1 MPTELPDKP
10 YFSPAEVADLLMV
23 SPVTVRGWAARGLLN
38 AEATP
43 GGHRRFLRAE
53 VERFLREREAS
64 LSRQRP
70 LKLLVVDDDEMHR
83 GFLVEMLTSLDAPIA
98 VETAADGFE
107 AGLKLAEFAPNV
119 VLLDL
124 MMPNLNGFEVCR
136 RIKADPATRAIR
148 VIAMTGYPSPENL
161 TRVVAAGAELMLAK
175 PIDMPLLLH
184 SLGLSAARVA
194 TR

>member
-1 MPTELPDKP
+1 MPIELPDKP

-23 SPVTVRGWAARGLLN
+23 SPVTVRGWAARGLLG

-53 VERFLREREAS
+53 VERFLREREAQAPR
-64 LSRQRP
+64 LRQ
-70 LKLLVVDDDEMHR
+70 LKLLIVDDDEMHR
-83 GFLVEMLTSLDAPIA
+83 GFLVEMLTSLDAPVV

-107 AGLKLAEFAPNV
+107 AGIKVAEFAPQV

-124 MMPNLNGFEVCR
+124 MMPGMNGFDACR
-136 RIKADPATRAIR
+136 RIKADPATQAIR

-161 TRVVAAGAELMLAK
+161 TRIVAAGAELMLAK

-184 SLGLSAARVA
+184 SLGLSSARVA
-194 TR
+194 TK